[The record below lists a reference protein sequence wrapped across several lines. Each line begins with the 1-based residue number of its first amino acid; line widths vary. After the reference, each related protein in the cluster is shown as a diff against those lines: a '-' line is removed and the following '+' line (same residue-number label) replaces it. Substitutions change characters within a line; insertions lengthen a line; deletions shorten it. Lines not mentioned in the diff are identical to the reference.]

1 MKIAVDI
8 ESVFEAA
15 QAYVMLSRVES
26 LDQLYILGRLPENKL
41 YSYRKA
47 LAELEDM
54 IERSINRNPI
64 PWDKKN

>member
-41 YSYRKA
+41 YTSRKA

-54 IERSINRNPI
+54 IERSINRNTI